1 MVEGPGVVIGR
12 KGTLGT
18 VFYCRTEF
26 WPHDTTLWVTDF
38 SGHGRWYAYQL
49 LRELKLAQYDCGASN
64 PTLNRNHVHEVPVVV
79 PPTAVTSRY
88 HMLVDDWM
96 RLADQLQQANSTL
109 RATRDLLLPRLIS
122 GELDV
127 SSVPDPAAL

>member
-1 MVEGPGVVIGR
+1 
-12 KGTLGT
+12 
-18 VFYCRTEF
+18 
-26 WPHDTTLWVTDF
+26 
-38 SGHGRWYAYQL
+38 
-49 LRELKLAQYDCGASN
+49 
-64 PTLNRNHVHEVPVVV
+64 
-79 PPTAVTSRY
+79 
-88 HMLVDDWM
+88 MLVDDWM